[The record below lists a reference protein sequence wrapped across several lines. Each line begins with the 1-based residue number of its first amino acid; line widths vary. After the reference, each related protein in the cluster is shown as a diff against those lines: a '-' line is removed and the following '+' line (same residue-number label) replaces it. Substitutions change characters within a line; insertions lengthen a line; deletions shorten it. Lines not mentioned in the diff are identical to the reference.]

1 MLSPAERKLPL
12 SRQCRLL
19 KISRSSLY
27 YKPVDVKRADLDL
40 MRLMDEQYLKT
51 PFYGSRSMTL
61 HLKRQGYPVN
71 RKRIQRL
78 MRRMGL
84 EAIYPKPRTSRRHP
98 GHKVYPYLL
107 RDLHIERPKQVW
119 AADITYIP
127 MNRGFM
133 FLVAVM
139 DWHSRK
145 VLSWRLSN
153 TLDTEFC
160 VAVLQEAITCHGT
173 PEIFNT
179 DQGAQFTS
187 QAFTAI
193 LEAQRIA
200 VSMDGRGRVRDNI
213 FIERLWW
220 TLKYQYLYLR
230 SFDTTM
236 ELRQGL
242 SEWFKFYNSQR
253 PHQTL
258 DGLTPDEVYFSQPP
272 LAEAA

>member
-160 VAVLQEAITCHGT
+160 VAALQEAITCHGT

-187 QAFTAI
+187 HAFTAI

-200 VSMDGRGRVRDNI
+200 VSMDGRGRVQDNI

-236 ELRQGL
+236 ELRRGL
-242 SEWFKFYNSQR
+242 TEWFMFYNSQR